1 MSADPR
7 RTIGS
12 LGERLAAEHL
22 TRSGY
27 EIVERNFRTRGG
39 ELDLVVSEGRWLVF
53 CEVKTRVVGSRCGPA
68 EPLDAIGPDK
78 RRRLRRMAGQ
88 WLAAHGTDSP
98 RTGRSE
104 LRFDAI
110 GITVSRGGR
119 LLRLDHVEG
128 AF

>member
-1 MSADPR
+1 
-7 RTIGS
+7 
-12 LGERLAAEHL
+12 
-22 TRSGY
+22 
-27 EIVERNFRTRGG
+27 
-39 ELDLVVSEGRWLVF
+39 
-53 CEVKTRVVGSRCGPA
+53 
-68 EPLDAIGPDK
+68 
-78 RRRLRRMAGQ
+78 MAGQ